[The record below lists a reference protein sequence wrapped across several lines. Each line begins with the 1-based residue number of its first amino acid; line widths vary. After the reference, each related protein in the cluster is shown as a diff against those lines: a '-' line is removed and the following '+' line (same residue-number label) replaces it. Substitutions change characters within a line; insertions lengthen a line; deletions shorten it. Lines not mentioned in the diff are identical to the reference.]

1 VDETAECVALTEPF
15 LLLPVLDEPVAA
27 VLKPDWVA
35 VADEEPADEFPED
48 NDEVEDAVE
57 DAEDEEDEELEVE
70 LAEQVK
76 SYRGVVFDSEDDTP
90 KLGTPVVAAGSASVY
105 QYVFTLPKSISHPTT
120 SQ

>member
-57 DAEDEEDEELEVE
+57 DAEDEEDWEDPDR
-70 LAEQVK
+70 
-76 SYRGVVFDSEDDTP
+76 SYSGFWTYLDY
-90 KLGTPVVAAGSASVY
+90 SANLRK
-105 QYVFTLPKSISHPTT
+105 QPNFK
-120 SQ
+120 